1 MNPCIVALGALI
13 AFWLIVAAV
22 LVSVFGME
30 TVIRFGIAMSVVIF
44 AAAFV
49 RAFCDMLTAGQPE
62 TKREVTK

>member
-1 MNPCIVALGALI
+1 MNPCIVALGALV

-49 RAFCDMLTAGQPE
+49 RAFGEAFVVGRFKS
-62 TKREVTK
+62 KREVAK